1 MHSQPPQRITHDAAT
16 NRDLWLWQTHAAS
29 DVQDVERHLPN
40 HAFVCLLVWDATT
53 ETVETVSDV
62 TEALIRAGCVYLCTS
77 GEDCERV
84 HDICDENICE
94 MIGDGERSM
103 DEVGLIMTTW
113 HADEPLDEALW
124 FFLRST
130 IPADNFVDRCRTSLV
145 LTVGL
150 DRDRMQTIERAL
162 ADPEGFSSEIEN
174 RPDSW

>member
-1 MHSQPPQRITHDAAT
+1 MKLVGALTSDWELRSTVTGGPGGSPWVSGATFDESRGRLQVALAAP
-16 NRDLWLWQTHAAS
+16 
-29 DVQDVERHLPN
+29 V
-40 HAFVCLLVWDATT
+40 FGGC
-53 ETVETVSDV
+53 VETVAGV

-77 GEDCERV
+77 SEDCERV
-84 HDICDENICE
+84 HDICDE